1 MLSEIKL
8 RLNLAPCGASDTK
21 KGLFETTD
29 NFSISAVE
37 LLQRPDQAEHA
48 PPPSSRPPPRSAT
61 MPGGQ
66 PTFYYSNHTS
76 HTDHMLTHSQK
87 PA

>member
-37 LLQRPDQAEHA
+37 LLQRPDQAKHA
-48 PPPSSRPPPRSAT
+48 PPLLFKTLRP
-61 MPGGQ
+61 
-66 PTFYYSNHTS
+66 NHTS

-87 PA
+87 SA